1 MSTTIEQLWLECF
14 NECIGSEETRHGT
27 NAIDWKAGGRKSKEW
42 PDKENGDWWAKKGPE
57 MLTKFVELWKQSG
70 WQPWIT
76 PEGKPAIELELNI
89 PYGEVLI
96 KAYVDLIAVT
106 PDGELVI
113 VDWKTGANMPSN
125 AMQLGLYASSFE
137 QQFGIKPV
145 AGFYY
150 NARAA
155 EFQPAE
161 GFDLWTP
168 ALFTELFRQ
177 FEFSVQNKIFL
188 PNLGMMCKSCSVS
201 DYCHANNGEFAPM
214 VDPLYAIA
222 QQTTTEEGK

>member
-14 NECIGSEETRHGT
+14 NECIGSEEERHGT

-42 PDKENGDWWAKKGPE
+42 PDKENGDWWAVKGPE
-57 MLTKFVELWKQSG
+57 MLAKFVELWKQSG

-76 PEGKPAIELELNI
+76 PEGIPAIELELNI

-113 VDWKTGANMPSN
+113 VDWKTGANMPGN

-137 QQFGIKPV
+137 QQFGIKPA

-155 EFQPAE
+155 EFQPAV

-188 PNLGMMCKSCSVS
+188 PNLGMMCKSCNVS